1 MALFEKLLAYYEQF
15 ERQTPGYEET
25 LRWLRSRQV
34 QLNQAEAVSGQ
45 Q

>member
-15 ERQTPGYEET
+15 ERQPPGYEET
-25 LRWLRSRQV
+25 LRWLRSRQM